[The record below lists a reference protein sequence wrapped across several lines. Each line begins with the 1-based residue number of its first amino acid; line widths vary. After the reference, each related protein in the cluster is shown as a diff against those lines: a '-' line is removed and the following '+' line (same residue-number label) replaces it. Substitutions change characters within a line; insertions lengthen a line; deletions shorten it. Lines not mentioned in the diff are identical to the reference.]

1 MVKYYDLSRR
11 NRAIGMIQAGMSQ
24 SHVAKNVSVPLRTV
38 QRWWKHFKT
47 HGTVAPLWAS
57 DQLVNGG
64 QARDEEGGRKKES
77 IGDQTCTTVDS
88 LRSSSLRQVY
98 QTFLEKWVEKD
109 GSKRLQNTNE
119 AKVNRNT
126 GI

>member
-24 SHVAKNVSVPLRTV
+24 SQVAKNVSVPLRTV

-98 QTFLEKWVEKD
+98 QTFLEKWV
-109 GSKRLQNTNE
+109 
-119 AKVNRNT
+119 
-126 GI
+126 